1 VESDIQLFQERDFEE
16 EFARVGTPEPL
27 TSDLVASSD
36 EDLTTPVSKATT
48 PCWDEDNE
56 GDLGIIDLE
65 KAPNEAKFT
74 SLPPVVTP
82 VSTESRKLF
91 RGASDMPPTL
101 PMVASLDSI
110 LSEEQFDDIHSGD
123 QVFFEGLPFHYLELK
138 DVEDTLIHG
147 EVHGV

>member
-1 VESDIQLFQERDFEE
+1 
-16 EFARVGTPEPL
+16 
-27 TSDLVASSD
+27 
-36 EDLTTPVSKATT
+36 
-48 PCWDEDNE
+48 
-56 GDLGIIDLE
+56 
-65 KAPNEAKFT
+65 
-74 SLPPVVTP
+74 
-82 VSTESRKLF
+82 
-91 RGASDMPPTL
+91 MPPTL